1 VTPPDAS
8 DEGSLV
14 VVGTGIRPGLHLTLE
29 TRKRIER
36 ADEVLYLLAELAPNS
51 WIHQLNPSA
60 ESMIGIYRPGRDQR
74 EVYEELVERVLQR
87 VRQGRN
93 VCMVTYG
100 HPAVLDDSCHEAVR
114 RARAEG
120 YSADLLP
127 AVSAID
133 CLLADLDVDPGRDG
147 LQLFEATDFLLR
159 RRALDVSVPLVLWQ
173 ISVIGETRTTETVN
187 RKGLALLADR
197 IEELYGADHEVIIYE
212 ATPFSVGHPTIE
224 RSSVKEL
231 ASAPIAGLSTLF
243 VPSLSRPEPDPT
255 IQEALRQIGS

>member
-1 VTPPDAS
+1 VTLPPS
-8 DEGSLV
+8 SNEGSLV
-14 VVGTGIRPGLHLTLE
+14 VVGTGIRPGRHLTRE

-36 ADEVLYLLAELAPNS
+36 ADDVLYLLAELAPNA

-60 ESMIGIYRPGRDQR
+60 ESMIGIYRPGRDQS
-74 EVYEELVERVLQR
+74 EVYEELVDRVLQR

-120 YSADLLP
+120 YRAELLP

-133 CLLADLDVDPGRDG
+133 CLLADLDVDPGLDG

-159 RRALDVSVPLVLWQ
+159 RRTLDVSVPLVLWQ
-173 ISVIGETRTTETVN
+173 ISVIGDTRTTDRVN
-187 RKGLALLADR
+187 RQGLTLLAER
-197 IEELYGADHEVIIYE
+197 IEELYGPDHEVVIYE
-212 ATPFSVGHPTIE
+212 ATPFPVGRPTIE
-224 RSSVKEL
+224 HVAAKDL
-231 ASAPIAGLSTLF
+231 ASAPMDGLSTLF
-243 VPSLSRPEPDPT
+243 VPALSRPEPDLA
-255 IQEALRQIGS
+255 IQEALRRIRP

>member
-1 VTPPDAS
+1 MTTPRAGED
-8 DEGSLV
+8 GSLV
-14 VVGTGIRPGLHLTLE
+14 VVGTGIRPGHLTQE
-29 TRKRIER
+29 TRKQIER
-36 ADEVLYLLAELAPNS
+36 ADDVLYLLAELAPTS
-51 WIHQLNPSA
+51 WIHRLNASA
-60 ESMIGIYRPGRDQR
+60 ESMIEVYRPGRDQG

-120 YSADLLP
+120 YSAHLLP

-133 CLLADLDVDPGRDG
+133 CLLADLDVDPGRAG
-147 LQLFEATDFLLR
+147 LQLFEAADFLLH

-187 RKGLALLADR
+187 RRGLSLLADR
-197 IEELYGADHEVIIYE
+197 IQELYGADHEVIIYE

-224 RSSVKEL
+224 RCSVKEL
-231 ASAPIAGLSTLF
+231 VSAPIAGLSTLF
-243 VPSLSRPEPDPT
+243 VPPLSRPELDPAT
-255 IQEALRQIGS
+255 EEALRKIES

>member
-1 VTPPDAS
+1 VTSPRAG

-14 VVGTGIRPGLHLTLE
+14 VVGTGIRPGHLTQE
-29 TRKRIER
+29 TRKHIER
-36 ADEVLYLLAELAPNS
+36 ADEVLYLVAELAPTS
-51 WIHQLNPSA
+51 WIHQLNASA

-120 YSADLLP
+120 FPAELIP

-133 CLLADLDVDPGRDG
+133 CLLADLEVDPGRDG
-147 LQLFEATDFLLR
+147 LQLFEATDFLLH

-173 ISVIGETRTTETVN
+173 ISVIGETRTTDTVN
-187 RKGLALLADR
+187 RKGLSLLADR
-197 IEELYGADHEVIIYE
+197 IQELYGADHEVVIYE
-212 ATPFSVGHPTIE
+212 ATPFSVGRPTIE
-224 RSSVKEL
+224 RSTAKEL

-243 VPSLSRPEPDPT
+243 VPALAKPEPDAT
-255 IQEALRQIGS
+255 VQEALRRIET